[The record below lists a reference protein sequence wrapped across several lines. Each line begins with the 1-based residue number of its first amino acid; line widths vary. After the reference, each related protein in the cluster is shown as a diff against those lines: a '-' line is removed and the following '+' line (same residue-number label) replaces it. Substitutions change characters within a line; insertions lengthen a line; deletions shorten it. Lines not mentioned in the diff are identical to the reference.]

1 MFTAQGL
8 DEQPLRDE
16 MLRTIE
22 HKPTTDSG
30 TKAILAIYGM
40 KIPIGNSKNL
50 SNRIVV
56 YRIGR
61 YKNEH
66 ASSSKIVISKKKDSV
81 LSQNWLTFWAPQ

>member
-50 SNRIVV
+50 SNRICDHCIICVKS
-56 YRIGR
+56 G
-61 YKNEH
+61 NT
-66 ASSSKIVISKKKDSV
+66 
-81 LSQNWLTFWAPQ
+81 NWGNIPLLLTS